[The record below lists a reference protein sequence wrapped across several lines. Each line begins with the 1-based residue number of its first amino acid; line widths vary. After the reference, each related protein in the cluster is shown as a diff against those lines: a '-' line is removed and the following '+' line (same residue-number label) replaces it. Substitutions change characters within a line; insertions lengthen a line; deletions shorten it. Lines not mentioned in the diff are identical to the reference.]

1 MYVVGCWLCIRK
13 LVGVVIVI
21 LIVTVT
27 AKELLALI
35 IVGWDHIG
43 DKDFFKG
50 KGTGKEIIFLFEK
63 EQTFYFRGF

>member
-1 MYVVGCWLCIRK
+1 LVV
-13 LVGVVIVI
+13 VVRVK

-27 AKELLALI
+27 EKELIELI
-35 IVGWDHIG
+35 IVSWDHIG